1 MKRPSFERLP
11 WLVALLVTLITGF
24 AVTLYLVLYGVKYWW
39 ILPADLLFSFAITY
53 LILRWWV
60 RWFVYQKLNPIY
72 KTIHNISVPRKDF
85 FRRFEEEDIM
95 SEVRAG
101 VVEWAKDKTREI
113 NQLREMEKYR
123 KEFLGNVSHELKTP
137 IFNIQGYILTLL
149 DGGLDDPA
157 INRMYLERTEKSIN
171 RMISIVEDLESI
183 ARLESGEM
191 KLHYEA
197 FNMMQLVEEVF
208 ENQEMNAEKQGTRL
222 VSRSPGDKAVMVYAD
237 KMRIFE
243 ALNNLVV
250 NSIKYGKAGGK
261 TVVECVPEGDQ
272 VRVLV
277 ADNGIGINE
286 KDIPRIFERFYRVDR
301 SRSRNMGGT
310 GLGLS
315 IVKHII
321 EAHQQELNVKS
332 KPGEG
337 TTFGFTLKKA

>member
-1 MKRPSFERLP
+1 MKKISFERLP
-11 WLVALLVTLITGF
+11 WLVALLVTAITALGLILYM
-24 AVTLYLVLYGVKYWW
+24 AVTGMKNWW
-39 ILPADLLFSFAITY
+39 LLPADLLLSFLLTY
-53 LILRWWV
+53 LVLRWWV
-60 RWFVYQKLNPIY
+60 RRFVYEKLNPIY
-72 KTIHNISVPRKDF
+72 KTIHNISLPRKDF
-85 FRRFEEEDIM
+85 FHRFEEEDIM
-95 SEVRAG
+95 VEVKAG
-101 VVEWAKDKTREI
+101 VVEWARDKTQEI
-113 NQLREMEKYR
+113 NQLKEMEKYR

-197 FNMMQLVEEVF
+197 FNIVQLVEEVF
-208 ENQEMNAEKQGTRL
+208 ENQEMRAEKQGTKL
-222 VSRSPGDKAVMVYAD
+222 VVKSPGDRPVLVYAD

-243 ALNNLVV
+243 AMNNLVV
-250 NSIKYGKAGGK
+250 NSIKYGKSQGK
-261 TVVECVPEGDQ
+261 TLVQCIPEKDR
-272 VRVLV
+272 VRVDV
-277 ADNGIGINE
+277 TDNGIGIHE

-301 SRSRNMGGT
+301 SRSRDMGGT

-321 EAHQQELNVKS
+321 EAHRQTLSVQSV
-332 KPGEG
+332 PGEG
-337 TTFGFTLKKA
+337 TTFTFTLQKA